1 MGFIFAEHIVHQYR
15 KELYTEYRKGQGEPL
30 MQSNLFTSSPSVQS
44 SRILYTPS
52 PFARSSLLHLQEVG
66 SLTAIRPHTSKREK
80 LQSYLCFMVEGGEGE
95 LVYEGKKY
103 ELKTGDVVFIDCRKA
118 YSHSTGNSSITG
130 DGHSVDNSRSMDNNH
145 SADNN
150 NTTEKDNSNLW
161 SLRWCHFYGPSMPA
175 IYAKYCERGGLP
187 VIRGADVSVD
197 MARGADVAREADAF
211 SGADVSQYSTILT
224 DIYTLASSSDYIRDM
239 RINGKLN
246 DLLTLLMESSWHCG
260 AHTNA
265 PKKMDISLVKSFL
278 DEHYKEKLS
287 LESVASHFFIDKHY
301 LARLF
306 KEQYGVT
313 LVTYLQQ
320 VRITHAKRML
330 RFTDKSIEEIGLE
343 CGIGELNYFSRVFK
357 KLEGVSPSEF
367 RRVW

>member
-1 MGFIFAEHIVHQYR
+1 MPKIEVDSHQQC
-15 KELYTEYRKGQGEPL
+15 KDKVKT
-30 MQSNLFTSSPSVQS
+30 MQTNLFTASPSVRS

-52 PFARSSLLHLQEVG
+52 LFARSSLLHLQEVG
-66 SLTAIRPHTSKREK
+66 SLTAIKPHTSKREK
-80 LQSYLCFMVEGGEGE
+80 LQSYLCFMVEDGEGE

-103 ELKTGDVVFIDCRKA
+103 ELKAGDVVFIDCRKA
-118 YSHSTGNSSITG
+118 YSHSTGLNP
-130 DGHSVDNSRSMDNNH
+130 
-145 SADNN
+145 
-150 NTTEKDNSNLW
+150 NTELW

-175 IYAKYCERGGLP
+175 IYTKYCERGGFP
-187 VIRGADVSVD
+187 VIRGAD
-197 MARGADVAREADAF
+197 MA
-211 SGADVSQYSTILT
+211 QYATILT
-224 DIYTLASSSDYIRDM
+224 NIYDLASSSDYIRDM

-246 DLLTLLMESSWHCG
+246 DLLTLLMESSWHQG
-260 AHTNA
+260 NSSNA

-278 DEHYKEKLS
+278 DVHYSEKLS

-330 RFTDKSIEEIGLE
+330 RFTDKSIEEIGRE

>member
-1 MGFIFAEHIVHQYR
+1 MPPKKAEVKSMH
-15 KELYTEYRKGQGEPL
+15 
-30 MQSNLFTSSPSVQS
+30 SNLFTSSPSVQS

-80 LQSYLCFMVEGGEGE
+80 LQSYLCFMVEDGEGE
-95 LVYEGKKY
+95 LVYKGKKY

-118 YSHSTGNSSITG
+118 YRHSTGMNPNAG
-130 DGHSVDNSRSMDNNH
+130 
-145 SADNN
+145 
-150 NTTEKDNSNLW
+150 LW

-175 IYAKYCERGGLP
+175 VYAKYCERGGLP
-187 VIRGADVSVD
+187 VIHGADVSVD
-197 MARGADVAREADAF
+197 LARSADMGRRDDV
-211 SGADVSQYSTILT
+211 SCGADVSQYAAILT

-246 DLLTLLMESSWHCG
+246 DLLTLLMESSWHRE

-265 PKKMDISLVKSFL
+265 PKKMEISRVKSFL

>member
-1 MGFIFAEHIVHQYR
+1 MDVGKDKVKTMH
-15 KELYTEYRKGQGEPL
+15 
-30 MQSNLFTSSPSVQS
+30 SNLFTSSPSVQS

-66 SLTAIRPHTSKREK
+66 SLTAIKPHTSKREK
-80 LQSYLCFMVEGGEGE
+80 LQSYLCFMVEDGDGK

-103 ELKTGDVVFIDCRKA
+103 DLKAGDVVFIDCRKA
-118 YSHSTGNSSITG
+118 YSHSTGNIQELC
-130 DGHSVDNSRSMDNNH
+130 DDH
-145 SADNN
+145 SAGV
-150 NTTEKDNSNLW
+150 NSCTKLW
-161 SLRWCHFYGPSMPA
+161 SLLWCHFYGPSMPA
-175 IYAKYCERGGLP
+175 IYAKYCERGGQP
-187 VIRGADVSVD
+187 VIRGSDIA
-197 MARGADVAREADAF
+197 
-211 SGADVSQYSTILT
+211 SGADVSQYCTILT

-246 DLLTLLMESSWHCG
+246 DLLTLLMESSWHQG
-260 AHTNA
+260 NSSNA

-278 DEHYKEKLS
+278 DEHYSEKLS

-330 RFTDKSIEEIGLE
+330 RFTNKSIEEIGLE
-343 CGIGELNYFSRVFK
+343 CGIGELNYFSRK
-357 KLEGVSPSEF
+357 
-367 RRVW
+367 

>member
-1 MGFIFAEHIVHQYR
+1 MH
-15 KELYTEYRKGQGEPL
+15 
-30 MQSNLFTSSPSVQS
+30 SNLFTSSPSVQS

-66 SLTAIRPHTSKREK
+66 SLSAIRPHTSKREK
-80 LQSYLCFMVEGGEGE
+80 LQSYLCFMVEDGEGE

-103 ELKTGDVVFIDCRKA
+103 ELRSGDVVFIDCRKA
-118 YSHSTGNSSITG
+118 YRHSTGMNPNAG
-130 DGHSVDNSRSMDNNH
+130 
-145 SADNN
+145 
-150 NTTEKDNSNLW
+150 LW

-197 MARGADVAREADAF
+197 LACGADMGRRDDV
-211 SGADVSQYSTILT
+211 SCGADVSQYAAILT

-246 DLLTLLMESSWHCG
+246 DLLTLLMESSWHRE

-265 PKKMDISLVKSFL
+265 PKKMEISRVKSFL

>member
-1 MGFIFAEHIVHQYR
+1 MN
-15 KELYTEYRKGQGEPL
+15 
-30 MQSNLFTSSPSVQS
+30 NLFTSSPSVQS

-80 LQSYLCFMVEGGEGE
+80 LQSYLCFMVEDGEGE
-95 LVYEGKKY
+95 LIYEGKKY
-103 ELKTGDVVFIDCRKA
+103 ELRSGEVVFIDCRKA
-118 YSHSTGNSSITG
+118 YSHSTGNAI
-130 DGHSVDNSRSMDNNH
+130 SVDNSHSVTDNNGG
-145 SADNN
+145 
-150 NTTEKDNSNLW
+150 KLW
-161 SLRWCHFYGPSMPA
+161 SLCWCHFYGPSMPA

-187 VIRGADVSVD
+187 VIRGTDVD
-197 MARGADVAREADAF
+197 
-211 SGADVSQYSTILT
+211 QYATIIS

-246 DLLTLLMESSWHCG
+246 DLLTLLMESSWHRG
-260 AHTNA
+260 NSTNA
-265 PKKMDISLVKSFL
+265 PKKMDISSVKSFL

-357 KLEGVSPSEF
+357 KLEGVRPSEF

>member
-1 MGFIFAEHIVHQYR
+1 MPPKKAEVKSMH
-15 KELYTEYRKGQGEPL
+15 
-30 MQSNLFTSSPSVQS
+30 SNLFTSSPSVQS

-66 SLTAIRPHTSKREK
+66 SLSAIRPHTSKREK
-80 LQSYLCFMVEGGEGE
+80 LQSYLCFMVEDGEGE

-103 ELKTGDVVFIDCRKA
+103 ELRSGDVVFIDCRKA
-118 YSHSTGNSSITG
+118 YSHSTGMNPNAG
-130 DGHSVDNSRSMDNNH
+130 
-145 SADNN
+145 
-150 NTTEKDNSNLW
+150 LW

-197 MARGADVAREADAF
+197 LARGADMGRRDDV
-211 SGADVSQYSTILT
+211 SCGADMSQYAAILT

-246 DLLTLLMESSWHCG
+246 DLLTLLMESSWHRE

-265 PKKMDISLVKSFL
+265 PKKMEISRVKSFL

>member
-1 MGFIFAEHIVHQYR
+1 
-15 KELYTEYRKGQGEPL
+15 

-66 SLTAIRPHTSKREK
+66 SLTAIKPHTSKREK
-80 LQSYLCFMVEGGEGE
+80 LQSYLCFMVEDGEGE
-95 LVYEGKKY
+95 LLYEGKKY
-103 ELKTGDVVFIDCRKA
+103 ELKIGDVVFIDCRKA
-118 YSHSTGNSSITG
+118 YSHSTGLNPNAG
-130 DGHSVDNSRSMDNNH
+130 
-145 SADNN
+145 
-150 NTTEKDNSNLW
+150 LW

-187 VIRGADVSVD
+187 VIRGS
-197 MARGADVAREADAF
+197 DA
-211 SGADVSQYSTILT
+211 SQYSTIIS

-246 DLLTLLMESSWHCG
+246 DLLTLLMESSWHRE

-265 PKKMDISLVKSFL
+265 PKKMEISQVKSFL

>member
-1 MGFIFAEHIVHQYR
+1 
-15 KELYTEYRKGQGEPL
+15 

-66 SLTAIRPHTSKREK
+66 SLTAIKPHTSKREK
-80 LQSYLCFMVEGGEGE
+80 LQSYLCFMVEDGEGE

-103 ELKTGDVVFIDCRKA
+103 VLRSGDVVFIDCRMA
-118 YSHSTGNSSITG
+118 YSHSTGNCHSTG
-130 DGHSVDNSRSMDNNH
+130 NSHSDSAGVNSC
-145 SADNN
+145 
-150 NTTEKDNSNLW
+150 EKLW

-175 IYAKYCERGGLP
+175 IYAKYCERGGQP
-187 VIRGADVSVD
+187 VIRGADVSNGAD
-197 MARGADVAREADAF
+197 MAR
-211 SGADVSQYSTILT
+211 GADVSQYSTILT
-224 DIYTLASSSDYIRDM
+224 DIYALASSSDYIRDM

-246 DLLTLLMESSWHCG
+246 DLLTLLMESSWHQG
-260 AHTNA
+260 NSSNA

-278 DEHYKEKLS
+278 DEHYSEKLS

>member
-1 MGFIFAEHIVHQYR
+1 
-15 KELYTEYRKGQGEPL
+15 
-30 MQSNLFTSSPSVQS
+30 
-44 SRILYTPS
+44 
-52 PFARSSLLHLQEVG
+52 
-66 SLTAIRPHTSKREK
+66 
-80 LQSYLCFMVEGGEGE
+80 MVEDGEGE

-103 ELKTGDVVFIDCRKA
+103 ELRSGDVVFIDCRKA
-118 YSHSTGNSSITG
+118 YSHSTGKSSSVGNSNRTC
-130 DGHSVDNSRSMDNNH
+130 DRC
-145 SADNN
+145 SAD
-150 NTTEKDNSNLW
+150 EDSVSDNLW

-175 IYAKYCERGGLP
+175 IYAKYCERGGQP
-187 VIRGADVSVD
+187 VIRGTDV
-197 MARGADVAREADAF
+197 F
-211 SGADVSQYSTILT
+211 QYSTIIS

-246 DLLTLLMESSWHCG
+246 DLLTLLMESSWHRG

-265 PKKMDISLVKSFL
+265 PKKMEISQVKSFL

-306 KEQYGVT
+306 KEHYGVT

>member
-1 MGFIFAEHIVHQYR
+1 
-15 KELYTEYRKGQGEPL
+15 
-30 MQSNLFTSSPSVQS
+30 MQSNLFTSSPSVRS

-80 LQSYLCFMVEGGEGE
+80 LQSYLCFMVEDGEGE

-103 ELKTGDVVFIDCRKA
+103 ELRSGDVVFIDCRKA
-118 YSHSTGNSSITG
+118 YSHSTGLNLNAG
-130 DGHSVDNSRSMDNNH
+130 
-145 SADNN
+145 
-150 NTTEKDNSNLW
+150 LW

-175 IYAKYCERGGLP
+175 VYAKYCERGGLP
-187 VIRGADVSVD
+187 VIRGGDMAVD
-197 MARGADVAREADAF
+197 MACGADMVRGADMAR
-211 SGADVSQYSTILT
+211 GADVSQYSTILT

-246 DLLTLLMESSWHCG
+246 DLLTLLMESSWHRG
-260 AHTNA
+260 NSSNA

-287 LESVASHFFIDKHY
+287 LESVAGHFFIDKHY

>member
-1 MGFIFAEHIVHQYR
+1 
-15 KELYTEYRKGQGEPL
+15 
-30 MQSNLFTSSPSVQS
+30 MQSNLFTSSPSVRS

-66 SLTAIRPHTSKREK
+66 SLTAIKPHTSKCEK
-80 LQSYLCFMVEGGEGE
+80 LQSYLCFMVEDGEGE
-95 LVYEGKKY
+95 LVYEGKRY
-103 ELKTGDVVFIDCRKA
+103 DLKTGDVVFIDCRKA
-118 YSHSTGNSSITG
+118 YSHSTGNSSIDDRSSVG
-130 DGHSVDNSRSMDNNH
+130 NAHS
-145 SADNN
+145 
-150 NTTEKDNSNLW
+150 TEKDGGKLW

-187 VIRGADVSVD
+187 VIRGADVS
-197 MARGADVAREADAF
+197 READMTRGSDA
-211 SGADVSQYSTILT
+211 SRGTDMGRGADVSQYSTIIS

-246 DLLTLLMESSWHCG
+246 DLLTLLMESSWHRE

-265 PKKMDISLVKSFL
+265 PKKMDISSVKSFL

>member
-1 MGFIFAEHIVHQYR
+1 MH
-15 KELYTEYRKGQGEPL
+15 
-30 MQSNLFTSSPSVQS
+30 SNLFTSSPSVQS

-66 SLTAIRPHTSKREK
+66 SLSAIRPHTSKREK
-80 LQSYLCFMVEGGEGE
+80 LQSYLCFMVEDGEGE

-103 ELKTGDVVFIDCRKA
+103 ELRSGDVVFIDCRKA
-118 YSHSTGNSSITG
+118 YSHSTGMNPNAG
-130 DGHSVDNSRSMDNNH
+130 
-145 SADNN
+145 
-150 NTTEKDNSNLW
+150 LW

-197 MARGADVAREADAF
+197 LARGADMGRRDDV
-211 SGADVSQYSTILT
+211 SCGADVSQYAAILT
-224 DIYTLASSSDYIRDM
+224 DIYALASSSDYIRDM

-246 DLLTLLMESSWHCG
+246 DLLTLLMESSWHRE

-265 PKKMDISLVKSFL
+265 PKKMEISRVKSFL
-278 DEHYKEKLS
+278 DEHYEEKLS

-330 RFTDKSIEEIGLE
+330 RFTGKSIEEIGLE

-357 KLEGVSPSEF
+357 KPEGVSPSEF

>member
-1 MGFIFAEHIVHQYR
+1 
-15 KELYTEYRKGQGEPL
+15 

-66 SLTAIRPHTSKREK
+66 SLTAIKPHTSKREK
-80 LQSYLCFMVEGGEGE
+80 LQSYLCFMVEDGEGE

-103 ELKTGDVVFIDCRKA
+103 DLKSGDVVFIDCRRA
-118 YSHSTGNSSITG
+118 YSHSTGNSSSVG
-130 DGHSVDNSRSMDNNH
+130 NNHSIDNNH
-145 SADNN
+145 
-150 NTTEKDNSNLW
+150 TTEKDNGNLW

-187 VIRGADVSVD
+187 VIRGAD
-197 MARGADVAREADAF
+197 MARGDDMGRGADA
-211 SGADVSQYSTILT
+211 SQYATILT

-246 DLLTLLMESSWHCG
+246 DLLTLLMESSWHRE

-265 PKKMDISLVKSFL
+265 PKKMDISLVKSFP

-306 KEQYGVT
+306 KAQYGVT

-357 KLEGVSPSEF
+357 KLVGVSPSEF

>member
-1 MGFIFAEHIVHQYR
+1 
-15 KELYTEYRKGQGEPL
+15 

-66 SLTAIRPHTSKREK
+66 SLTAIKPHTSKREK
-80 LQSYLCFMVEGGEGE
+80 LQSYLCFTVEDGERE
-95 LVYEGKKY
+95 LVYEGKRY
-103 ELKTGDVVFIDCRKA
+103 ELRSGDVVFIDCRKA
-118 YSHSTGNSSITG
+118 YSHSTGNTHGSC
-130 DGHSVDNSRSMDNNH
+130 DNH
-145 SADNN
+145 SADV
-150 NTTEKDNSNLW
+150 DSVSDNLW

-187 VIRGADVSVD
+187 VIRGADMIHGD
-197 MARGADVAREADAF
+197 NMAR
-211 SGADVSQYSTILT
+211 GADVSQYSTIIS

-246 DLLTLLMESSWHCG
+246 DLLTLLMESSWHRG

-265 PKKMDISLVKSFL
+265 PKKMEISQVKSFL
-278 DEHYKEKLS
+278 DEHYKDKLS

>member
-1 MGFIFAEHIVHQYR
+1 
-15 KELYTEYRKGQGEPL
+15 
-30 MQSNLFTSSPSVQS
+30 
-44 SRILYTPS
+44 
-52 PFARSSLLHLQEVG
+52 
-66 SLTAIRPHTSKREK
+66 
-80 LQSYLCFMVEGGEGE
+80 MV
-95 LVYEGKKY
+95 
-103 ELKTGDVVFIDCRKA
+103 
-118 YSHSTGNSSITG
+118 
-130 DGHSVDNSRSMDNNH
+130 
-145 SADNN
+145 
-150 NTTEKDNSNLW
+150 
-161 SLRWCHFYGPSMPA
+161 
-175 IYAKYCERGGLP
+175 
-187 VIRGADVSVD
+187 RGADMGHGAD
-197 MARGADVAREADAF
+197 MARGADMVREAAMARGDDVSRRADA
-211 SGADVSQYSTILT
+211 SCSADVSQYSTIIS

-246 DLLTLLMESSWHCG
+246 DLLTLLMESSWHRG
-260 AHTNA
+260 NSSNA
-265 PKKMDISLVKSFL
+265 PKKMEISQVKSFL

-330 RFTDKSIEEIGLE
+330 RFSDKSIEEIGLE

>member
-1 MGFIFAEHIVHQYR
+1 MLDIGKDKV
-15 KELYTEYRKGQGEPL
+15 KT
-30 MQSNLFTSSPSVQS
+30 MQPNLFTSSPSVQS

-80 LQSYLCFMVEGGEGE
+80 LQSYLCFMVEDGEGE

-103 ELKTGDVVFIDCRKA
+103 DLKTGDVVFIDCRKA
-118 YSHSTGNSSITG
+118 YSHSTGLNP
-130 DGHSVDNSRSMDNNH
+130 
-145 SADNN
+145 
-150 NTTEKDNSNLW
+150 NTELW

-187 VIRGADVSVD
+187 VIRGADVS
-197 MARGADVAREADAF
+197 
-211 SGADVSQYSTILT
+211 QYCTILT

-246 DLLTLLMESSWHCG
+246 DLLTILMESSWHQG
-260 AHTNA
+260 NSTNA
-265 PKKMDISLVKSFL
+265 PKKMDISSVKSFM
-278 DEHYKEKLS
+278 DEHYSEKLS

-357 KLEGVSPSEF
+357 KMEGVSPSEF

>member
-1 MGFIFAEHIVHQYR
+1 MH
-15 KELYTEYRKGQGEPL
+15 
-30 MQSNLFTSSPSVQS
+30 SNLFTSSPSVQS

-66 SLTAIRPHTSKREK
+66 SLSAIRPHTSKREK
-80 LQSYLCFMVEGGEGE
+80 LQSYLCFMVEDGEGE

-103 ELKTGDVVFIDCRKA
+103 ELRSGDVVFIDCRKA
-118 YSHSTGNSSITG
+118 YSHSTGMNPNAG
-130 DGHSVDNSRSMDNNH
+130 
-145 SADNN
+145 
-150 NTTEKDNSNLW
+150 LW

-197 MARGADVAREADAF
+197 LAR
-211 SGADVSQYSTILT
+211 GADVSQYAAILT

-246 DLLTLLMESSWHCG
+246 DLLTLLMESSWHRE

-265 PKKMDISLVKSFL
+265 PKKMEISRVKSFL
-278 DEHYKEKLS
+278 DEHYEEKLS

>member
-1 MGFIFAEHIVHQYR
+1 MLYFSREMPPKKAEVKSMH
-15 KELYTEYRKGQGEPL
+15 
-30 MQSNLFTSSPSVQS
+30 SNLFTSSPSVQS

-66 SLTAIRPHTSKREK
+66 SLSAIRPHTSKREK
-80 LQSYLCFMVEGGEGE
+80 LQSYLCFMVEDGEGE

-103 ELKTGDVVFIDCRKA
+103 ELRSGDVVFIDCRKA
-118 YSHSTGNSSITG
+118 YSHSTGMNPNAG
-130 DGHSVDNSRSMDNNH
+130 
-145 SADNN
+145 
-150 NTTEKDNSNLW
+150 LW

-197 MARGADVAREADAF
+197 LARGADMGRRDDV
-211 SGADVSQYSTILT
+211 SCGADVSQYVAILT

-246 DLLTLLMESSWHCG
+246 DLLTLLMESSWHRE

-265 PKKMDISLVKSFL
+265 PKKMEISRVKSFL
-278 DEHYKEKLS
+278 DEHYEEKLS

>member
-1 MGFIFAEHIVHQYR
+1 M
-15 KELYTEYRKGQGEPL
+15 
-30 MQSNLFTSSPSVQS
+30 
-44 SRILYTPS
+44 
-52 PFARSSLLHLQEVG
+52 AR
-66 SLTAIRPHTSKREK
+66 
-80 LQSYLCFMVEGGEGE
+80 
-95 LVYEGKKY
+95 
-103 ELKTGDVVFIDCRKA
+103 GD
-118 YSHSTGNSSITG
+118 
-130 DGHSVDNSRSMDNNH
+130 
-145 SADNN
+145 
-150 NTTEKDNSNLW
+150 
-161 SLRWCHFYGPSMPA
+161 
-175 IYAKYCERGGLP
+175 
-187 VIRGADVSVD
+187 D
-197 MARGADVAREADAF
+197 MARGADMA
-211 SGADVSQYSTILT
+211 QYSTIIS

-246 DLLTLLMESSWHCG
+246 DLLTLLMESSWHRE

-265 PKKMDISLVKSFL
+265 PKKMDISSVKSFL

-357 KLEGVSPSEF
+357 KLEGVIPSEF

>member
-1 MGFIFAEHIVHQYR
+1 MH
-15 KELYTEYRKGQGEPL
+15 
-30 MQSNLFTSSPSVQS
+30 SNLFTSSPSVQS

-66 SLTAIRPHTSKREK
+66 SLSAIRPHTSKREK
-80 LQSYLCFMVEGGEGE
+80 LQSYLCFMVEDGEGE

-103 ELKTGDVVFIDCRKA
+103 ELRSGDVVFIDCRKA
-118 YSHSTGNSSITG
+118 YSHSTGMNPNAG
-130 DGHSVDNSRSMDNNH
+130 
-145 SADNN
+145 
-150 NTTEKDNSNLW
+150 LW

-197 MARGADVAREADAF
+197 LARGADMGRRDDV
-211 SGADVSQYSTILT
+211 SCGADVSQYAAILT

-246 DLLTLLMESSWHCG
+246 DLLTLLMESSWHRE
-260 AHTNA
+260 AHTNV
-265 PKKMDISLVKSFL
+265 PKKMEISRVKSFL
-278 DEHYKEKLS
+278 DEHYEEKLS

-357 KLEGVSPSEF
+357 KPEGVSPSEF

>member
-1 MGFIFAEHIVHQYR
+1 MH
-15 KELYTEYRKGQGEPL
+15 
-30 MQSNLFTSSPSVQS
+30 SNLFTSSPSVQS

-66 SLTAIRPHTSKREK
+66 SLSAIRPHTSKREK
-80 LQSYLCFMVEGGEGE
+80 LQSYLCFMVEDGEGE

-103 ELKTGDVVFIDCRKA
+103 ELRSGDVVFIDCRKA
-118 YSHSTGNSSITG
+118 YSHSTGMNPNAG
-130 DGHSVDNSRSMDNNH
+130 
-145 SADNN
+145 
-150 NTTEKDNSNLW
+150 LW

-197 MARGADVAREADAF
+197 LARGADMGRRDDV
-211 SGADVSQYSTILT
+211 SCGADVSQYVAILT

-246 DLLTLLMESSWHCG
+246 DLLTLLMESSWHRE
-260 AHTNA
+260 AHTNV
-265 PKKMDISLVKSFL
+265 PKKMEISRVKSFL
-278 DEHYKEKLS
+278 DEHYEEKLS

>member
-1 MGFIFAEHIVHQYR
+1 MGR
-15 KELYTEYRKGQGEPL
+15 
-30 MQSNLFTSSPSVQS
+30 
-44 SRILYTPS
+44 
-52 PFARSSLLHLQEVG
+52 
-66 SLTAIRPHTSKREK
+66 
-80 LQSYLCFMVEGGEGE
+80 
-95 LVYEGKKY
+95 
-103 ELKTGDVVFIDCRKA
+103 
-118 YSHSTGNSSITG
+118 
-130 DGHSVDNSRSMDNNH
+130 
-145 SADNN
+145 
-150 NTTEKDNSNLW
+150 
-161 SLRWCHFYGPSMPA
+161 
-175 IYAKYCERGGLP
+175 
-187 VIRGADVSVD
+187 
-197 MARGADVAREADAF
+197 
-211 SGADVSQYSTILT
+211 GADVSQYSTIIS

-246 DLLTLLMESSWHCG
+246 DLLTLLLESSWHRG
-260 AHTNA
+260 NSSNT
-265 PKKMDISLVKSFL
+265 PKKMEVSCVKSFL

>member
-1 MGFIFAEHIVHQYR
+1 MDF
-15 KELYTEYRKGQGEPL
+15 

-66 SLTAIRPHTSKREK
+66 SLTAIKPHTSKREK
-80 LQSYLCFMVEGGEGE
+80 LQSYLCFMVEDGEGD
-95 LVYEGKKY
+95 LVYEGKTY
-103 ELKTGDVVFIDCRKA
+103 ELRSGDGVFTDCRKA
-118 YSHSTGNSSITG
+118 YSHSTGMNLNAG
-130 DGHSVDNSRSMDNNH
+130 
-145 SADNN
+145 
-150 NTTEKDNSNLW
+150 LW
-161 SLRWCHFYGPSMPA
+161 SLRWFHFYGPSMPA

-187 VIRGADVSVD
+187 VIR
-197 MARGADVAREADAF
+197 
-211 SGADVSQYSTILT
+211 GADVSQYSTILT

-246 DLLTLLMESSWHCG
+246 NLLTLLMESSWHRETR
-260 AHTNA
+260 TNT

-287 LESVASHFFIDKHY
+287 LESVASQFFMDKHY

-367 RRVW
+367 RKVW

>member
-1 MGFIFAEHIVHQYR
+1 
-15 KELYTEYRKGQGEPL
+15 
-30 MQSNLFTSSPSVQS
+30 MQPNLFTSSPSVQS

-66 SLTAIRPHTSKREK
+66 SLTAIKPHTSKREK
-80 LQSYLCFMVEGGEGE
+80 LQSYLCFVVEDGEGE
-95 LVYEGKKY
+95 LVYEGKRY
-103 ELKTGDVVFIDCRKA
+103 DLKTGDVVFIDCRKA
-118 YSHSTGNSSITG
+118 YSHSTGNSYSTENS
-130 DGHSVDNSRSMDNNH
+130 HSVDNALGVDSLCDNH
-145 SADNN
+145 STG
-150 NTTEKDNSNLW
+150 TTSKLW

-187 VIRGADVSVD
+187 VIRSAD
-197 MARGADVAREADAF
+197 MAC
-211 SGADVSQYSTILT
+211 GADVSQYTAILT
-224 DIYTLASSSDYIRDM
+224 GIYALASSSDYIRDM
-239 RINGKLN
+239 RINRKLN
-246 DLLTLLMESSWHCG
+246 DLIMLLMESSWHHE
-260 AHTNA
+260 AHANA
-265 PKKMDISLVKSFL
+265 PKKMDISSVKSFL
-278 DEHYKEKLS
+278 DEHYSEKLS
-287 LESVASHFFIDKHY
+287 LESVASQFFIDKHY

-313 LVTYLQQ
+313 LITYLQQ

>member
-1 MGFIFAEHIVHQYR
+1 
-15 KELYTEYRKGQGEPL
+15 

-66 SLTAIRPHTSKREK
+66 SLTAIKPHTSKREK
-80 LQSYLCFMVEGGEGE
+80 LQSYLCFMVEDGEGE
-95 LVYEGKKY
+95 LVYEGKRY
-103 ELKTGDVVFIDCRKA
+103 DLKSGDVVFIDCRKA
-118 YSHSTGNSSITG
+118 YSHSTGNSSI
-130 DGHSVDNSRSMDNNH
+130 DDRSSVGNAH
-145 SADNN
+145 
-150 NTTEKDNSNLW
+150 TTEKDNSNLW

-187 VIRGADVSVD
+187 VIRGADMV
-197 MARGADVAREADAF
+197 
-211 SGADVSQYSTILT
+211 QYTSILT

-246 DLLTLLMESSWHCG
+246 DLLTLLMESSWHCE

-265 PKKMDISLVKSFL
+265 PKKMEISQVKSFL

-306 KEQYGVT
+306 KEHYGVT

-330 RFTDKSIEEIGLE
+330 RFTDKTIEEIGLE

>member
-1 MGFIFAEHIVHQYR
+1 MN
-15 KELYTEYRKGQGEPL
+15 
-30 MQSNLFTSSPSVQS
+30 NLFTSSPSVQS

-66 SLTAIRPHTSKREK
+66 SLTAIKSHTSKREK
-80 LQSYLCFMVEGGEGE
+80 LQSYLCFMVEDGEGE
-95 LVYEGKKY
+95 LVCEGKRY
-103 ELKTGDVVFIDCRKA
+103 DLKAGDVVFIDCRRA
-118 YSHSTGNSSITG
+118 YSHSTGLNP
-130 DGHSVDNSRSMDNNH
+130 
-145 SADNN
+145 
-150 NTTEKDNSNLW
+150 NTELW

-187 VIRGADVSVD
+187 VIC
-197 MARGADVAREADAF
+197 
-211 SGADVSQYSTILT
+211 GADVSQYTAILT

-239 RINGKLN
+239 RINRKLN
-246 DLLTLLMESSWHCG
+246 DLLTLLMESSWHRE

-265 PKKMDISLVKSFL
+265 PKKMEVSSVKSFL